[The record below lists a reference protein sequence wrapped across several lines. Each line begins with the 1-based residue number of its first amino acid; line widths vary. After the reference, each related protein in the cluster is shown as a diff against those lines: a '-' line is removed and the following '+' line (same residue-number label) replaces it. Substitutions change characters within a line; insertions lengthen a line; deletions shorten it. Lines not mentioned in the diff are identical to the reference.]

1 MSLIAGNLGVVQ
13 RTLDAHQMTWAICAG
28 AAAHLY
34 GNRRPLQDV
43 DILVAGG
50 KLPEVVQLLQQQ
62 HKVVQFDGQ
71 RILWRGIKVFDDLS
85 VRRSGVVYPFTFDD
99 DMAARVRRLSLLG
112 ALVPVLAPEDVVI
125 HKLLLNRGAEEGK
138 HDLADATGIARRQ
151 QLDSNYLRYR
161 MDMMRVNGTVSSL
174 LKQIGIDL
182 EH

>member
-43 DILVAGG
+43 DILVASG

-71 RILWRGIKVFDDLS
+71 RILWRGIKVFDDLT
-85 VRRSGVVYPFTFDD
+85 VRRGSLVYPFAFDQE
-99 DMAARVRRLSLLG
+99 MAERVRRLSLLG
-112 ALVPVLAPEDVVI
+112 ALVPVLSPEDVVV
-125 HKLLLNRGAEEGK
+125 HKLLLNRGTEEGK
-138 HDLADATGIARRQ
+138 HDLPDAAGIVRRQ
-151 QLDSNYLRYR
+151 QLDTDYLRRR

-174 LKQIGIDL
+174 LRQIGV
-182 EH
+182 EV